1 MFCTGMVL
9 PCFDQPDLKSNMN
22 LELITHSE
30 WHAVSNSETILE
42 APVNRGQQEEDG
54 DGWLLDF
61 FLKDDPSRAQEDM
74 SDF

>member
-1 MFCTGMVL
+1 MVL

-22 LELITHSE
+22 LELITHSA
-30 WHAVSNSETILE
+30 WHAVSNSETISE
-42 APVNRGQQEEDG
+42 APINPEQEEENG

-74 SDF
+74 SDL